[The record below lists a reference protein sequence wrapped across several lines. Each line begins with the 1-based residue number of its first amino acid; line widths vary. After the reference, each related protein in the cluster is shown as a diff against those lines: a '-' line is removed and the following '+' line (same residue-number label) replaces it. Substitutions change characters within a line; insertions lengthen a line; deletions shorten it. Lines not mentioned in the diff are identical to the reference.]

1 MWQVVGQP
9 NAIKLLE
16 RSIEMGQL
24 SHAYLF
30 VGPPHVGKLTLALNL
45 AQVVNCGAAAP
56 PCGECTSCRRIAA
69 SKHADVQIIGLIS
82 EEKREIGIEQIREM
96 QTAASL
102 PPYEGRHKVFIFDKA
117 EFLSHEAANCL
128 LKTLEEPSPQVLL
141 VLLTARES
149 ALLPTIVS
157 ALLPTIVSRC
167 QRVELRPLP
176 VTLTKEA
183 LIEDYGV
190 AGDRAELLARL
201 SDGCFG
207 WALLTM
213 HDEKILEERSR
224 RLATLVDLSYA
235 SLKQRL
241 AYAAELAAQFSR
253 SREEVE
259 EVLAL
264 WLQWWHDLLLVKGG
278 DGKLVANIDQQSTLI
293 QQAKHLSARQVM
305 DFIYHL
311 QVTHEQ
317 LEQNANPRLALE
329 VLMLSMPGKGGVR
342 A

>member
-1 MWQVVGQP
+1 MWQVVGQSK
-9 NAIKLLE
+9 AIRLLE

-45 AQVVNCGAAAP
+45 AQMVNCGAAAP

-69 SKHADVQIIGLIS
+69 GKHADVQIIGLIS
-82 EEKREIGIEQIREM
+82 EEKREISIDQIREM

-117 EFLSHEAANCL
+117 ELLSHEAANCL
-128 LKTLEEPSPQVLL
+128 LKTLEEPLPQVLL
-141 VLLTARES
+141 VLLTATE
-149 ALLPTIVS
+149 S

-167 QRVELRPLP
+167 QRVELCPFP
-176 VTLTKEA
+176 VTLIKEA
-183 LIEDYGV
+183 LIDDYGV
-190 AGDRAELLARL
+190 AADRAELLARL

-213 HDEKILEERSR
+213 QDEKILEERSR
-224 RLATLVDLSYA
+224 RLATLVDLSHA

-278 DGKLVANIDQQSTLI
+278 DGKFVTNIDQQSMLF
-293 QQAKHLSARQVM
+293 QQAKHLSTRQVM

-311 QVTHEQ
+311 QATREQ
-317 LEQNANPRLALE
+317 LEQNANPRLVLE
-329 VLMLSMPGKGGVR
+329 VLMLSMPGKGGLK

>member
-9 NAIKLLE
+9 KAIRLLA
-16 RSIEMGQL
+16 RSLETGQL

-45 AQVVNCGAAAP
+45 AQAVNCGASTP
-56 PCGECTSCRRIAA
+56 PCGECASCRRIAA
-69 SKHADVQIIGLIS
+69 GKHADVQIIGLIS

-96 QTAASL
+96 QAAASL

-117 EFLSHEAANCL
+117 ELLSHEAANCL

-141 VLLTARES
+141 ILLTAGE
-149 ALLPTIVS
+149 S

-176 VTLTKEA
+176 INLIKEA
-183 LIEDYGV
+183 LIEAHGV
-190 AGDRAELLARL
+190 AADRAELFARL

-207 WALLTM
+207 WALLAM
-213 HDEKILEERSR
+213 QDEKVLEERGR
-224 RLATLVDLSYA
+224 RLATVADLSYA

-259 EVLAL
+259 EVLTL
-264 WLQWWHDLLLVKGG
+264 WLQWWHDLLLIKGG
-278 DGKLVANIDQQSTLI
+278 DGKFVINIDQQSALL
-293 QQAKHLSARQVM
+293 QQAKDFSTRQVM

-311 QVTHEQ
+311 QVVSEQ

-329 VLMLSMPGKGGVR
+329 VLMLSMPTCDAISTGV
-342 A
+342 

>member
-9 NAIKLLE
+9 KAITLLE
-16 RSIEMGQL
+16 RSIETGQL

-45 AQVVNCGAAAP
+45 AQAVNCGAAAP

-69 SKHADVQIIGLIS
+69 GKHADVQIIGLIS

-96 QTAASL
+96 QTAVSL
-102 PPYEGRHKVFIFDKA
+102 PPYEGRHKVFVFDKA
-117 EFLSHEAANCL
+117 ELLSHEAANCL

-141 VLLTARES
+141 ILLTASEN
-149 ALLPTIVS
+149 

-176 VTLTKEA
+176 VTLIKET
-183 LIEDYGV
+183 LIEDHGV
-190 AGDRAELLARL
+190 AADRAELLARL

-207 WALLTM
+207 WALLAIQ
-213 HDEKILEERSR
+213 DEKVTGERSR
-224 RLATLVDLSYA
+224 RLATLVNLSYA

-241 AYAAELAAQFSR
+241 AYAAEMAAQFSR
-253 SREEVE
+253 SREEVA

-264 WLQWWHDLLLVKGG
+264 WLQWWHDLLLIKGG
-278 DGKLVANIDQQSTLI
+278 DGKFVTNVDQQSVLF
-293 QQAKHLSARQVM
+293 QQAKDFSTRQVM
-305 DFIYHL
+305 DFIHHL
-311 QVTHEQ
+311 QTVSEQ

-329 VLMLSMPGKGGVR
+329 VLMLSMPRK
-342 A
+342 